1 MSEMTI
7 DEADRDAA
15 VGGGELIPVSDAGS
29 PKSVSIAQIK
39 DYALTQIAALS
50 AASGISIDD
59 DSVYILRGGVATRVV
74 ASTLA
79 AAIMNE
85 AFGRAAVAS
94 PNGNEVLAV
103 KDSTLRKTITFTA
116 LKEWLEANMTVTPD
130 LTLSDAANAG
140 TLGDSD
146 VTLVVQAAAGKKVAL
161 GTLKDY
167 VLGKLAAFITAQTAA
182 QSVSSS
188 DVIYLL
194 QGGNMRKATVA
205 QLMAGAGGGDVKGP
219 STTTENKIPQWDS
232 VQKKL
237 KDGLEIVSTLNS
249 ASDNPSDNPPTDTQV
264 PTAAAVRTAI
274 DAAGQATNFVKKTG
288 DESVA
293 GTKTFTSSPLVPNIL
308 DGNNAIVTDDNS
320 QKSASTAWVTAKLA
334 AWWTTIKAAAQTI
347 SGVWTFS
354 ASPSVPAP
362 TNDGDA
368 ANKKYVTDNAMFLT
382 GDQAVAGVKTF
393 SSSPVVPTVED
404 SSDSSTKAASTGFVQ
419 AVVQAFGASLRIVP
433 KTATG
438 GKFRLDD
445 HAINTLTLEAG
456 DNGYVLVEPPT
467 KVEGIARSTV
477 FALTV
482 TGTGSVSFSFG
493 YESEEEEDTVMG
505 ESATTFTLEA
515 GTQVFYFDEYGTN
528 NFFVRRRTFS
538 ATSVDDMFSGN
549 ISE

>member
-59 DSVYILRGGVATRVV
+59 DSVYILRGGVVTRVV

-188 DVIYLL
+188 DVIWLV
-194 QGGNMRKATVA
+194 QGGVTRKATVA
-205 QLMAGAGGGDVKGP
+205 QLVGSSGDVKGP
-219 STTTENKIPQWDS
+219 TTTTENKIPQWDS

-249 ASDNPSDNPPTDTQV
+249 ASDNPSDNPPTDSQV
-264 PTAAAVRTAI
+264 PTAAAVRAAI
-274 DAAGQATNFVKKTG
+274 DAAGEATGFVKKTG
-288 DESVA
+288 AETISGVKTFSSSPKVPLTPTANADVAPKKYVDDAKGEAVLLVGDQTVA
-293 GTKTFTSSPLVPNIL
+293 GVKTFSATPSAATPMTEGANPVI
-308 DGNNAIVTDDNS
+308 DTDDDSGKVANTS
-320 QKSASTAWVTAKLA
+320 WVTAKLA
-334 AWWTTIKAAAQTI
+334 AWWTAIKAAAHTI

-354 ASPSVPAP
+354 SSPVVPAP
-362 TNDGDA
+362 TNNGDA
-368 ANKKYVTDNAMFLT
+368 ANKEYVDSAIAALRDELVT
-382 GDQAVAGVKTF
+382 AGAL
-393 SSSPVVPTVED
+393 S
-404 SSDSSTKAASTGFVQ
+404 ASEQ
-419 AVVQAFGASLRIVP
+419 
-433 KTATG
+433 G
-438 GKFRLDD
+438 G
-445 HAINTLTLEAG
+445 
-456 DNGYVLVEPPT
+456 
-467 KVEGIARSTV
+467 
-477 FALTV
+477 
-482 TGTGSVSFSFG
+482 
-493 YESEEEEDTVMG
+493 
-505 ESATTFTLEA
+505 
-515 GTQVFYFDEYGTN
+515 
-528 NFFVRRRTFS
+528 
-538 ATSVDDMFSGN
+538 
-549 ISE
+549 

>member
-29 PKSVSIAQIK
+29 PKSVSVAQIK
-39 DYALTQIAALS
+39 DYALAQIAALS

-59 DSVYILRGGVATRVV
+59 DSVYVLRGGVVTRVV

-130 LTLSDAANAG
+130 LTLADAANAG

-167 VLGKLAAFITAQTAA
+167 VLGKLAAYIAAQAAA
-182 QSVSSS
+182 QSVSST
-188 DVIYLL
+188 DVIWLV
-194 QGGNMRKATVA
+194 QGGVTRKATVA
-205 QLMAGAGGGDVKGP
+205 QLVGSSGDVKGP
-219 STTTENKIPQWDS
+219 AATTENKIPQWDS

-249 ASDNPSDNPPTDTQV
+249 ASDNPSDNPPTDSQV
-264 PTAAAVRTAI
+264 PTAAAVRAAI
-274 DAAGQATNFVKKTG
+274 DAAGEATGFVKKTG
-288 DESVA
+288 AETISGVKTFSSSPKVPLTPTANADAAPKKYVDDAKGEAVLLAGDQTVA
-293 GTKTFTSSPLVPNIL
+293 GVKTFSATPSAATPMTEGANPVI
-308 DGNNAIVTDDNS
+308 DTDDDSGKVANTS
-320 QKSASTAWVTAKLA
+320 WVTAKLA
-334 AWWTTIKAAAQTI
+334 AWWTAIKAAAHTI

-354 ASPSVPAP
+354 SSPVVPAP

-368 ANKKYVTDNAMFLT
+368 ANREYVDSAIAALREELVT
-382 GDQAVAGVKTF
+382 AGAL
-393 SSSPVVPTVED
+393 S
-404 SSDSSTKAASTGFVQ
+404 AS
-419 AVVQAFGASLRIVP
+419 
-433 KTATG
+433 
-438 GKFRLDD
+438 
-445 HAINTLTLEAG
+445 E
-456 DNGYVLVEPPT
+456 
-467 KVEGIARSTV
+467 
-477 FALTV
+477 
-482 TGTGSVSFSFG
+482 
-493 YESEEEEDTVMG
+493 
-505 ESATTFTLEA
+505 
-515 GTQVFYFDEYGTN
+515 
-528 NFFVRRRTFS
+528 
-538 ATSVDDMFSGN
+538 
-549 ISE
+549 